1 MEQRFHTSD
10 RARRQLPKAGEETE
24 RDGGESGAQS
34 PPKAQHAPVKKD
46 AEENRDRKS
55 DEVVPNQIGEKWIT
69 GISSTPENARPNSL
83 EPVADL
89 KNRGDANER
98 HRGCHHFGAIRE
110 CARKTGGKDP
120 EQTCAPEHKAGSRG
134 QGNETG
140 PTRRRAI

>member
-69 GISSTPENARPNSL
+69 GISRTPENAGSNSL
-83 EPVADL
+83 ESVADL
-89 KNRGDANER
+89 KNRSNANER
-98 HRGCHHFGAIRE
+98 CGDGYHFRSIR
-110 CARKTGGKDP
+110 KS
-120 EQTCAPEHKAGSRG
+120 AG
-134 QGNETG
+134 
-140 PTRRRAI
+140 